1 VLKVYAAQLVQF
13 MLLVAFLAGSAALAV
28 GLKAAGLS
36 WAGALGVVCG
46 VDVGIAALVLLAL
59 FARRRED
66 GTQLPAFLRS
76 GAPLS
81 TLVPQVLDKLLPPL
95 SRALNHPLDAGM
107 HADGG

>member
-1 VLKVYAAQLVQF
+1 VYAAQLVQF

-59 FARRRED
+59 FARRRPDD
-66 GTQLPAFLRS
+66 GTQLPGFLRS

-81 TLVPQVLDKLLPPL
+81 ALVPQVLDKLLPPL